1 MTTYEEDHYENDNNY
16 DNYVESGKHNE
27 HGENEYNQQE
37 NENNDFDEFPDELD
51 FDEEFDEDNNL
62 DLPEKPSVRFS
73 DQVEE
78 IAIPSRRKPVR
89 CGNPNCKVDHS
100 LPQQKEE
107 DKKYSDGMWT
117 TAILVILVVLAIC
130 LYLYFKWNMVR
141 LKSICWILLIIL
153 IIVACL
159 RSYFEISETK
169 PI

>member
-1 MTTYEEDHYENDNNY
+1 MDTYNPDYNPDYEDHNYHNKLDNDDFP
-16 DNYVESGKHNE
+16 DN
-27 HGENEYNQQE
+27 
-37 NENNDFDEFPDELD
+37 FDEFDEQID
-51 FDEEFDEDNNL
+51 EQFDNQFDEQFDEDNDL

-78 IAIPSRRKPVR
+78 IAIPSRRKPLR

-117 TAILVILVVLAIC
+117 TAILVILVLLVIC
-130 LYLYFKWNMVR
+130 LYLYFKWNVVR